1 MNIKTPFLRLRG
13 GVLCYRDICNF
24 AKVHVLSIYYKLT
37 PSEIMAVIE
46 KIHHKA
52 FIVISNDF

>member
-24 AKVHVLSIYYKLT
+24 AKVHVLSIYHQFQNPPLLLT
-37 PSEIMAVIE
+37 KPY
-46 KIHHKA
+46 
-52 FIVISNDF
+52 